1 MRNKIVGLLLLLLGS
16 EALGVLFGNL
26 FFRLFNQTV
35 PPAVLTSF
43 NKGTAH
49 AAFLLYGL
57 LIGLFIFI
65 WGVVAILGSRVFQ
78 GGMKVGAAGSR

>member
-1 MRNKIVGLLLLLLGS
+1 MRSKLVGLLVLLLGS
-16 EALGVLFGNL
+16 EALGVVFGNL
-26 FFRLFNQTV
+26 FFRLFNHTV

-57 LIGLFIFI
+57 LVGFFIFV
-65 WGVVAILGSRVFQ
+65 WGIVAVMGSRAFR
-78 GGMKVGAAGSR
+78 GGTK